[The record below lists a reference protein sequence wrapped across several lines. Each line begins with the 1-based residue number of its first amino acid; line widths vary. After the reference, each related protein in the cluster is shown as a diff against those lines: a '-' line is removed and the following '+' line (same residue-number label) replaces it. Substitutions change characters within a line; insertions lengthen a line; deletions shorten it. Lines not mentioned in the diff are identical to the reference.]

1 MSIFQRLFKI
11 GQAEAQNVVNA
22 LEDPIRMTEQGIRD
36 LKSDLQGAMI
46 GLAEVKGIAIRLA
59 KEAEEAKRQTSEY
72 ERKAMLML
80 QRAQSGHMDMAQ
92 AERLATEALTM
103 KDSASER
110 AIRLFKD
117 AEQQQQQLASQLQE
131 KIGQFKS
138 TISTHENELI
148 TLRARSK
155 TAAATQKIN
164 RQLSQMDASSTIAL
178 LERMKNKVE
187 EDEALAQA
195 YGEVANIDA
204 SVDAEI
210 DRALA
215 GSQTT
220 STQDQLAALKAKL
233 SRASATHI
241 ASTACHLP

>member
-1 MSIFQRLFKI
+1 MSIFQRLFKL
-11 GQAEAQNVVNA
+11 GQAEAHNVINK

-36 LKSDLQGAMI
+36 LKRDLQGAMT
-46 GLAEVKGIAIRLA
+46 GLAEVKGVAIRLT
-59 KEAEEAKRQTSEY
+59 KEAEEAKRQASEY
-72 ERKAMLML
+72 ERKAILML
-80 QRAQSGHMDMAQ
+80 QRAQAGHMDMAQ
-92 AERLATEALTM
+92 ADRLATEALTM

-117 AEQQQQQLASQLQE
+117 AEQQQRLASQLQE

-148 TLRARSK
+148 TLRGRAK
-155 TAAATQKIN
+155 TAAATKKIN
-164 RQLSQMDASSTIAL
+164 RQLSQIDSSSTIAL
-178 LERMKNKVE
+178 LERMRNKVE

-195 YGEVANIDA
+195 YGEVANVES

-215 GSQTT
+215 DSQTT
-220 STQDQLAALKAKL
+220 STQDQLAELKTKMGLNA
-233 SRASATHI
+233 
-241 ASTACHLP
+241 

>member
-11 GQAEAQNVVNA
+11 GQAEGHDVINK

-36 LKSDLQGAMI
+36 LKSDLQGAMT
-46 GLAEVKGIAIRLA
+46 GLAEVKGLAIRLT
-59 KEAEEAKRQTSEY
+59 KEAEEARRQASEY

-80 QRAQSGHMDMAQ
+80 QRAQAGHMDMAQ

-103 KDSASER
+103 KDGASER

-117 AEQQQQQLASQLQE
+117 AEQQQHLASQLQE
-131 KIGQFKS
+131 KIAQFKS
-138 TISTHENELI
+138 TISTHENELM
-148 TLRARSK
+148 TLRARAK
-155 TAAATQKIN
+155 TAAATKKIN
-164 RQLSQMDASSTIAL
+164 QQLSQIDSSSTIAL
-178 LERMKNKVE
+178 LERMKNRVE

-195 YGEVANIDA
+195 YGEVANVGS

-215 GSQTT
+215 DSQTM
-220 STQDQLAALKAKL
+220 SPQDRLAELKTKMGLNA
-233 SRASATHI
+233 
-241 ASTACHLP
+241 

>member
-11 GQAEAQNVVNA
+11 GQAEGHNVINK
-22 LEDPIRMTEQGIRD
+22 LEDPIRMTEQGLRD
-36 LKSDLQGAMI
+36 LKSDLQSAMT
-46 GLAEVKGIAIRLA
+46 GLAEVKGVAIRLT
-59 KEAEEAKRQTSEY
+59 KEAEQDKRQASEY

-80 QRAQSGHMDMAQ
+80 QCAQAGHMDMAQ
-92 AERLATEALTM
+92 AEDLATEALTM

-117 AEQQQQQLASQLQE
+117 AEQQQRLASQLQE

-148 TLRARSK
+148 TLRGRAK

-164 RQLSQMDASSTIAL
+164 QQLSQIDSSGTIAL

-187 EDEALAQA
+187 EDEALGRHTAKWP
-195 YGEVANIDA
+195 
-204 SVDAEI
+204 
-210 DRALA
+210 
-215 GSQTT
+215 T
-220 STQDQLAALKAKL
+220 SMHLLMRK
-233 SRASATHI
+233 
-241 ASTACHLP
+241 ST

>member
-11 GQAEAQNVVNA
+11 GQAEGHDVINR

-36 LKSDLQGAMI
+36 LKSDLQGAMT
-46 GLAEVKGIAIRLA
+46 GLAEVKGVAIRLT
-59 KEAEEAKRQTSEY
+59 KEAEEARRQASEY
-72 ERKAMLML
+72 ERKARLML
-80 QRAQSGHMDMAQ
+80 QRAQAGHMDITQ

-103 KDSASER
+103 KDGASER

-117 AEQQQQQLASQLQE
+117 AEQQQRLASQLQE
-131 KIGQFKS
+131 KIAQFKS
-138 TISTHENELI
+138 TISTHENELM
-148 TLRARSK
+148 TLRARAK
-155 TAAATQKIN
+155 TAAATKKIN
-164 RQLSQMDASSTIAL
+164 QQLSQIDSSSTIAL

-195 YGEVANIDA
+195 YGEVANVDS

-215 GSQTT
+215 DSQTT
-220 STQDQLAALKAKL
+220 SPQDRLAELKAKMGL
-233 SRASATHI
+233 NA
-241 ASTACHLP
+241 

>member
-1 MSIFQRLFKI
+1 MSIFQRLFKV
-11 GQAEAQNVVNA
+11 GQAESHNIVNK

-36 LKSDLQGAMI
+36 LKRDLQGAII
-46 GLAEVKGIAIRLA
+46 GLAEVKGVAIRLM
-59 KEAEEAKRQTSEY
+59 KEAEDAKRQASEY

-80 QRAQSGHMDMAQ
+80 QRAQNGHIDMAQ

-110 AIRLFKD
+110 ATRLLKD
-117 AEQQQQQLASQLQE
+117 AEQQQQLASQLQE
-131 KIGQFKS
+131 KIGQLKS
-138 TISTHENELI
+138 TVSTHENELI

-155 TAAATQKIN
+155 TAAATKKIN
-164 RQLSQMDASSTIAL
+164 QQLAQIDSSSTIAM

-195 YGEVANIDA
+195 YGEVANVDA

-215 GSQTT
+215 GSQTM
-220 STQDQLAALKAKL
+220 STHDQLAELKAKMGL
-233 SRASATHI
+233 NA
-241 ASTACHLP
+241 

>member
-11 GQAEAQNVVNA
+11 GQAEGHDVINR

-36 LKSDLQGAMI
+36 LKSDLQGAMT
-46 GLAEVKGIAIRLA
+46 GLAEVKGVAIRLT
-59 KEAEEAKRQTSEY
+59 KEAEEARRQASEY
-72 ERKAMLML
+72 ERKARLML
-80 QRAQSGHMDMAQ
+80 QRAQAGHMDITQ

-103 KDSASER
+103 KDGASER

-117 AEQQQQQLASQLQE
+117 AEQQQRLASQLQE
-131 KIGQFKS
+131 KIAQFKS
-138 TISTHENELI
+138 TISTHENELV
-148 TLRARSK
+148 TLRARAK
-155 TAAATQKIN
+155 TAAATKKIN
-164 RQLSQMDASSTIAL
+164 QQLSQIDSSSTIAL

-195 YGEVANIDA
+195 YGEVANVDS

-215 GSQTT
+215 DSQTT
-220 STQDQLAALKAKL
+220 SPQDRLAELKAKMGL
-233 SRASATHI
+233 NA
-241 ASTACHLP
+241 